1 MRLDKFLANAGVG
14 TRSEVKNLIKL
25 GVVLVNKELIQD
37 SGFDVNPERD
47 EVLVDESPIDYQEYV
62 YLMLNKPKGYV
73 SAREDRKD
81 PTAFSLIQ
89 GYEHR
94 DLHLV
99 GRLDKDTTGLLIFT
113 DNGQLTHHLTSPK
126 HDVGKIYHVTLDQ
139 PMDKKL
145 IPVFKAGFSL
155 GEKEMV
161 KAAEVHLLPNDHQ
174 VALTIYEGKFHQVK
188 RMFAKFGYQVI
199 NLHREAVGELTLGT
213 LKEGE
218 FRELTAAEVAKLKSL

>member
-14 TRSEVKNLIKL
+14 TRSEVKNLIKM
-25 GVVLVNKELIQD
+25 GVVLVNGDEVWD
-37 SGFDVNPERD
+37 SGFAVNPDQD
-47 EVLVDESPIDYQEYV
+47 EVIVDEAPVAYQEFV

-73 SAREDRKD
+73 SAKEDKKD
-81 PTAFSLIQ
+81 PTAFSLIH

-126 HDVGKIYHVTLDQ
+126 HDVGKTYYVTLDQ
-139 PMDKKL
+139 PLDKKL
-145 IPVFKAGFSL
+145 MDVFKEGFSL
-155 GEKEMV
+155 GGKEMV
-161 KAAEVHLLPNDHQ
+161 KAAELNLLPHTNQ
-174 VALTIYEGKFHQVK
+174 VSLTIYEGKFHQVK
-188 RMFAKFGYQVI
+188 RMFSKFGYQVVE
-199 NLHREAVGELTLGT
+199 LHRHAVGDLTLRD

>member
-25 GVVLVNKELIQD
+25 GVVLVNNELIQD
-37 SGFDVNPERD
+37 SGYDVNPERD
-47 EVLVDESPIDYQEYV
+47 EVLVDESPVVYQEYV

-126 HDVGKIYHVTLDQ
+126 HDVGKTYHVTLDQ
-139 PMDKKL
+139 PIDKKL

-161 KAAEVHLLPNDHQ
+161 KAAELVLLENNHQ

-188 RMFAKFGYQVI
+188 RMFSKFGYQVI
-199 NLHREAVGELTLGT
+199 HLHREAVGELTIGK

-218 FRELTAAEVAKLKSL
+218 FRELTPAEVAKLKSL

>member
-14 TRSEVKNLIKL
+14 TRSEVKDLIKM
-25 GVVLVNKELIQD
+25 GVVLVNNELIQD
-37 SGFDVNPERD
+37 SGFDVDPERD
-47 EVLVDESPIDYQEYV
+47 AVLVDESPVAYQEYV

-73 SAREDRKD
+73 SAKEDRKD
-81 PTAFSLIQ
+81 PTAFSLVQ

-139 PMDKKL
+139 PIDKKL
-145 IPVFKAGFSL
+145 IQVFKDGFSL

-161 KAAEVHLLPNDHQ
+161 KAAELNLLPNDHQ
-174 VALTIYEGKFHQVK
+174 VSLKIYEGKFHQVK
-188 RMFAKFGYQVI
+188 RMFSKFGYEVL
-199 NLHREAVGELTLGT
+199 NLHREAVGELTLGN

-218 FRELTAAEVAKLKSL
+218 FRELTNIEVAKLKSL

>member
-25 GVVLVNKELIQD
+25 GVVLVNQEVILD

-47 EVLVDESPIDYQEYV
+47 EVLVDEAPVSYQEYV
-62 YLMLNKPKGYV
+62 YLMLNKPKGCV

-126 HDVGKIYHVTLDQ
+126 HDVGKTYHVTLDQ
-139 PMDKKL
+139 PLDKKL
-145 IPVFKAGFSL
+145 IDIFKAGFSL

-161 KAAEVHLLPNDHQ
+161 KAAALNLLTNPHQ
-174 VALTIYEGKFHQVK
+174 VSLTIYEGKFHQVK
-188 RMFAKFGYQVI
+188 RMFSKFGYQVVG
-199 NLHREAVGELTLGT
+199 LHRHAIGDVTLGN

-218 FRELTAAEVAKLKSL
+218 FRELTHNEVAKLKLL

>member
-1 MRLDKFLANAGVG
+1 M
-14 TRSEVKNLIKL
+14 
-25 GVVLVNKELIQD
+25 GVVLVNNELIQD
-37 SGFDVNPERD
+37 SGFDVDPERD
-47 EVLVDESPIDYQEYV
+47 AVLVDESPVAYQEYV

-73 SAREDRKD
+73 SAKEDRKD
-81 PTAFSLIQ
+81 PTAFSLVQ

-113 DNGQLTHHLTSPK
+113 DNGKLTHHLTSPK

-139 PMDKKL
+139 PIDKKL
-145 IPVFKAGFSL
+145 IQVFKDGFSL

-161 KAAEVHLLPNDHQ
+161 KAAELNLLPNDHQ
-174 VALTIYEGKFHQVK
+174 VSLKIYEGKFHQVK
-188 RMFAKFGYQVI
+188 RMFSKFGYEVL
-199 NLHREAVGELTLGT
+199 NLHREAVGELTLGN

-218 FRELTAAEVAKLKSL
+218 FRELTNIEVAKLKSL